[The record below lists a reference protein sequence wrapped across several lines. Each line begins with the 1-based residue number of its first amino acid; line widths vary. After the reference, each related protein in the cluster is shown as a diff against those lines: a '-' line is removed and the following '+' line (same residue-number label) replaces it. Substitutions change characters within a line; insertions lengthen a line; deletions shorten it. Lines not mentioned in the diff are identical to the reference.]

1 MLHVRNQQASPPA
14 PTAPAADPPPAVA
27 DDGARTGR
35 KERDPFFDNAKYLAI
50 VLVAVSHAW
59 TPLRDDSRAASALY
73 AFVFTFHMPAFIL
86 IAGYFSRSFTAR
98 PDQLKRLITGVGVP
112 YLVFE
117 VLYILFAR
125 AGWGGDDPDLPLSL
139 LDPYYVTWFLVALF
153 LWRLTAPIWRLVRH
167 PLPIALAVAAIA
179 SMSPHF
185 GNDLNIQRVL
195 QFLPFFVLGTMMR
208 REHFTWMRRTEVR
221 ALAVPVLL
229 VALAVA
235 YWSVGRLDQSWL
247 YRTNSAQE
255 MGEPGWVG
263 PVMTLALFGCGLLL
277 TVAFLAL
284 VPTRRTW
291 YTTLGAGTV
300 YGYLLH
306 GFVIKASRWWD
317 WYDVGWVGSPAGRV
331 AVTAIGAVVVTALC
345 TAPVRRAFRP
355 LVEPSMDWA
364 FRKPQPV
371 LSGGDRAV
379 GDGPLGDRGGPG
391 GAVVRAD
398 PPARSPGEASAA
410 DGGQRPVS
418 AGG

>member
-1 MLHVRNQQASPPA
+1 MLHVRNQQASPHA
-14 PTAPAADPPPAVA
+14 ATARAADPPPAVA
-27 DDGARTGR
+27 DDGARARR

-50 VLVAVSHAW
+50 VLVAISHAW

-73 AFVFTFHMPAFIL
+73 TFVFTFHMPAFVL

-125 AGWGGDDPDLPLSL
+125 AGWGGGDSDLPLSL

-153 LWRLTAPIWRLVRH
+153 IWRLTSPVWRVVRA
-167 PLPIALAVAAIA
+167 PLPVALAVACIA

-195 QFLPFFVLGTMMR
+195 QFLPYFVLGMLMR

-221 ALAVPVLL
+221 VLAVPVLL
-229 VALAVA
+229 LALAVS
-235 YWSVGRLDQSWL
+235 YWSVPRLDQSWL

-255 MGEPGWVG
+255 MGEAAWAG
-263 PVMTLALFGCGLLL
+263 PVMTLAMFGAGLLL
-277 TVAFLAL
+277 TVAFLSL

-291 YTTLGAGTV
+291 YTTLGAGTIF
-300 YGYLLH
+300 GYLLH

-317 WYDVGWVGSPAGRV
+317 WYDVDGIASPAGV
-331 AVTAIGAVVVTALC
+331 AVVTALGAVVVTLLC
-345 TAPVRRAFRP
+345 TAPVRRLLRP

-364 FRKPQPV
+364 FRQPPPARP
-371 LSGGDRAV
+371 GGERAV
-379 GDGPLGDRGGPG
+379 GDGPLGERAGGE
-391 GAVVRAD
+391 R
-398 PPARSPGEASAA
+398 
-410 DGGQRPVS
+410 RPVN